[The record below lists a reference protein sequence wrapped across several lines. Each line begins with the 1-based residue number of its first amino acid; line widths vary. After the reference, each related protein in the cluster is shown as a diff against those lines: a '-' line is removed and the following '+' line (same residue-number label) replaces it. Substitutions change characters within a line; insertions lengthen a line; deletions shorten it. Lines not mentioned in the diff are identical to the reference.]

1 LPGINYDDELSSCF
15 VMQFRLGNVKERQTQ
30 VFVSEE
36 VMLAKEL
43 VTSLGDFRVTENS
56 EEQMVSDMKE
66 MASLLVGE
74 GQSTMFRC
82 SI

>member
-1 LPGINYDDELSSCF
+1 
-15 VMQFRLGNVKERQTQ
+15 MKERQTQ

-74 GQSTMFRC
+74 GRRISFC
-82 SI
+82 K